1 MQLNLFYF
9 YTIFILSSINQN
21 NNREYEIRE
30 YKENLDISISF
41 QKLFLECK
49 ESYQIELEEL
59 NKLLNNKQ
67 NENNNV
73 KNMNEAYKKGLMEE
87 INNLKIQISAVQSK
101 KNYYEEKLNIIP
113 PVIEDLK
120 NNMQNF

>member
-101 KNYYEEKLNIIP
+101 KNYYEEKLNIIS